1 MKILAILERNPGGE
15 YAAARALLH
24 ALEDNDCQIELEE
37 LSPLQTTGLFSYFG
51 WILFS
56 VFRSA
61 KLAAHY
67 KERRD
72 VYTTTYVAALGILLL
87 RPFTHQKLSFHYH
100 GSRIPAPAGRDW
112 PALRKLTQSVKHT
125 VVMQLHR
132 IVFSKTDLLIVP
144 SAKILEQLHTE
155 FPTLTDRVALIPNG
169 VDTQFFQPISNAE
182 RQSLRKQYRIPNG
195 SFVCLVVSRVN
206 AEKGLIESVE
216 LVRAIQRFSRH
227 RVLAVFAVPS
237 QGNDSQ
243 YLHQFLTHLRSSEV
257 PHLIFED
264 HQQLNHLYQLSNC
277 VLSCSRREVF
287 PLVLLEA
294 AACGTPYFA
303 EPNGAIEY
311 YLQQIDPQLVLPQS
325 QQAAARRVLEETH
338 QNKLSEKLRAFAVSH
353 TWQASA
359 VRLMQKLEQLTVR

>member
-1 MKILAILERNPGGE
+1 MKILAILEHNPGGE
-15 YAAARALLH
+15 YAAARALLR
-24 ALEDNDCQIELEE
+24 ALEDNDCLVELQE
-37 LSPLQTTGLFSYFG
+37 LSPLQKTGSFPYFC
-51 WILFS
+51 WIFLSIFQ
-56 VFRSA
+56 SA
-61 KLAAHY
+61 KYAARS
-67 KERRD
+67 KKSLCI
-72 VYTTTYVAALGILLL
+72 YTTTYVGALGALLL
-87 RPFTHQKLSFHYH
+87 RPFTHQKISFHYH
-100 GSRIPAPAGRDW
+100 GSRIPALASRDL
-112 PALRKLTQSVKHT
+112 PVLRRLTQRIKHA
-125 VVMQLHR
+125 VVVQLHR
-132 IVFSKTDLLIVP
+132 VVFSKVDLLIVP
-144 SAKILEQLHTE
+144 SAKTLEQLRTE
-155 FPTLTDRVALIPNG
+155 FPELTDQVARIPNG
-169 VDTQFFQPISNAE
+169 VDTQFFQPISTAE
-182 RQSLRKQYRIPNG
+182 RQLLRKQYRIPNG

-216 LVRAIQRFSRH
+216 LIRAVQRFSRH

-243 YLHQFLTHLRSSEV
+243 YLQQFLAHLRSSEV

-311 YLQQIDPQLVLPQS
+311 YLQQIDPQLILPQS
-325 QQAAARRVLEETH
+325 QQAAARRVLGETH
-338 QNKLSEKLRAFAVSH
+338 QNKLSEKLRTFAVSH

-359 VRLMQKLEQLTVR
+359 VQLLRKLERFIPE